1 MKRKR
6 EKTQINKIRDE
17 KGETKMITNE
27 IQKIIRKYFK
37 NLYSNKL
44 QILEEIDKFLD
55 AYDLPKLNH

>member
-1 MKRKR
+1 
-6 EKTQINKIRDE
+6 
-17 KGETKMITNE
+17 MITNE